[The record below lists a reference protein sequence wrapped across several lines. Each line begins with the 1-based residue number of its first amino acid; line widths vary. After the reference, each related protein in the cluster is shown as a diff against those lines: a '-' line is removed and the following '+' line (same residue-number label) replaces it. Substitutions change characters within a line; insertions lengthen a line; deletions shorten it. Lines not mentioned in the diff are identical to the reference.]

1 MLGRGGIAMNI
12 TMFVGSSRKDGN
24 SEQLADLVVRDIEHK
39 KVYIKDLNIIPI
51 EDLRHS
57 PNGFQALDDDYD
69 QLIEALEKS
78 DVIIFATPIY
88 WYSMSG
94 LMKNMIDRFSQ
105 AIRDE
110 RYPNLKEHLKTIQ
123 TIVIAVGGNEPRIKG
138 LPLIQQFKYTFE
150 FLNMPF
156 SSYIIGE
163 ANKPGDI
170 LKDSLALSQAAWLN
184 EKLKSGLFANEK

>member
-1 MLGRGGIAMNI
+1 MKI
-12 TMFVGSSRKDGN
+12 TVFIGSSRKDGN
-24 SEQLADLVVRDIEHK
+24 SELLANLVVQGIEHE
-39 KVYIKDLNIIPI
+39 KVYLKDLHILPI
-51 EDLRHS
+51 EDLRHTK
-57 PNGFQALDDDYD
+57 NGFQVFNDDYD
-69 QLIEALEKS
+69 QLIEMLEKS
-78 DVIIFATPIY
+78 DVVIFATPIY

-110 RYPNLKEHLKTIQ
+110 RYPTFKEHLKTIQ
-123 TIVIAVGGNEPRIKG
+123 TIVVAVGGDEPRIKG
-138 LPLIQQFKYTFE
+138 LPLIQQFQYTFD

-170 LKDSLALSQAAWLN
+170 FNDSFALAQAAWLN
-184 EKLKSGLFANEK
+184 KKLKSGQLTD